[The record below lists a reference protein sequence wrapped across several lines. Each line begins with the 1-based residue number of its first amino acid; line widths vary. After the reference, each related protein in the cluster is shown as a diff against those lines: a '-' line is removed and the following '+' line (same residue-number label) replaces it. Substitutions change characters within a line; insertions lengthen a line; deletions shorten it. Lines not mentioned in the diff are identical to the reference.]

1 MKNANKILRF
11 VFVALVFT
19 ASFGLQGQQVE
30 KENVGFRLYPN
41 PATNFVSIEYKGTQD
56 FSISIV
62 NIIGIEVY
70 KSSILHSYEAQQYIG
85 LTNLNLEN
93 GIYLVKIIQNDKSVI
108 TQKLVY
114 KHL

>member
-1 MKNANKILRF
+1 M
-11 VFVALVFT
+11 VSLVF
-19 ASFGLQGQQVE
+19 ALSMSLQGQQIE
-30 KENVGFRLYPN
+30 KQNVGFKLYPN
-41 PATNFVSIEYKGTQD
+41 PATNFVTVEYKSNQD

-62 NIIGIEVY
+62 NIIGVEVF
-70 KSSILHSYEAQQYIG
+70 KSNVLSGYDGQQYIG

-93 GIYLVKIIQNDKSVI
+93 GIYLVKIIQEDKAVI